1 MSQTDDVKKAVA
13 DLLDNLGTVGL
24 FMLSE
29 SRAFLRKSWGASREE
44 FMAAVDN
51 VARTMK
57 RSGEMAAEDVERAA
71 ERIKQSWELLDKE
84 KNLDWDNFLKEVTSR
99 LNTVGQM
106 SRETFDLCVNQ
117 AKEALDKQWTA
128 AGRIGEDQLEAL
140 RKQSELMAE
149 SLKGQWK
156 VFFGHL
162 EKTGKKVDR
171 AMDAAWEEFKKKD

>member
-13 DLLDNLGTVGL
+13 ELLDNLGTVGL
-24 FMLSE
+24 FMLGE

-57 RSGEMAAEDVERAA
+57 RSGEMAAGDVERAA
-71 ERIKQSWELLDKE
+71 DRIKQSWELLDKE
-84 KNLDWDNFLKEVTSR
+84 KDLDWDNFLKEMTNR
-99 LNTVGQM
+99 LNTMGQV
-106 SRETFDLCVNQ
+106 SRESFDLCVNQ
-117 AKEALDKQWTA
+117 AKEVLDKQWTA

-140 RKQSELMAE
+140 KKQSEQMAE
-149 SLKGQWK
+149 SMKDQWT
-156 VFFGHL
+156 VFWGHL
-162 EKTGKKVDR
+162 EKTGKRIDR